1 MASYVLRSLM
11 NTQLQRTYIYMKK
24 ESGRLKLNNSSLN
37 QTSSFRVLNRIS
49 KFCWKHAMAQKNSFL
64 MILPFA
70 IPFIFTFFIV
80 PFCSFFVSLKYYPE
94 FYATL
99 CQNIR
104 CVCQNII
111 EYINM
116 FKKNV
121 FVYYI
126 RYIKFSLDMFL
137 SHSYKY
143 QIT

>member
-37 QTSSFRVLNRIS
+37 QTSSFSFEQNQQV
-49 KFCWKHAMAQKNSFL
+49 CWKHATAQKNSFL

-94 FYATL
+94 IL
-99 CQNIR
+99 SNL
-104 CVCQNII
+104 VS
-111 EYINM
+111 
-116 FKKNV
+116 K
-121 FVYYI
+121 YYMGLLEHHRI
-126 RYIKFSLDMFL
+126 YKYGQEKCFRLIKYLLVIFL
-137 SHSYKY
+137 SHS
-143 QIT
+143 